1 MPPKNPSDDLPHPW
15 TQRVDLHT
23 GGLTGVGTD
32 AASRYLLV
40 VSHDGRG
47 VFDLASGERVA
58 RDRADVPAAEFRED
72 PFTVGGIGPLA
83 GTMIP
88 CAGLWGGALPQAT
101 WDGWR
106 TTTTELI
113 APDGRRYVLPEP
125 DAHLSAVGFTPSGEV
140 LMYAT
145 GASVSLYFRVA

>member
-1 MPPKNPSDDLPHPW
+1 MPRRVPSDDLPDPW
-15 TQRVDLHT
+15 TQRADLHT

-58 RDRADVPAAEFRED
+58 RDRGNVPDTEFREN

-88 CAGLWGGALPQAT
+88 CAGLWGGALPQVT
-101 WDGWR
+101 PDGWR
-106 TTTTELI
+106 TTSTELVG
-113 APDGRRYVLPEP
+113 PDGQRYALPEP
-125 DAHLSAVGFTPSGEV
+125 DAHVAAVGFTSTGEV
-140 LMYAT
+140 LIYAT
-145 GASVSLYFRVA
+145 GASVTLYFRAA